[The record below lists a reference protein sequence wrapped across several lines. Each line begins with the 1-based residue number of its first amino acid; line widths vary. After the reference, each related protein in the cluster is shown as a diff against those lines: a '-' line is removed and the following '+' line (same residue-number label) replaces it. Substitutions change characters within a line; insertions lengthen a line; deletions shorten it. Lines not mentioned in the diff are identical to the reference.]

1 MPKILPD
8 FLLVFG
14 NVECFN
20 FLVKNSFRSF
30 FDRTDKSQNS
40 KLFIQ
45 DFEVLRKLT
54 HSKSPLPTKRVM
66 KIATTHKKSY
76 LRFRD
81 NKSLPPFVF
90 YSKMEYKQDINIAK
104 LHFLQLDIQFFFCL
118 HLNFQK
124 YCFTTFQVWTPT
136 FDRNIYFP

>member
-104 LHFLQLDIQFFFCL
+104 LNFLQLDIQFFFL
-118 HLNFQK
+118 SPLELPKALFYHLLSLDTYFR
-124 YCFTTFQVWTPT
+124 YE
-136 FDRNIYFP
+136 YFP

>member
-14 NVECFN
+14 NVEFFN

-104 LHFLQLDIQFFFCL
+104 LNFLRLDI
-118 HLNFQK
+118 HLNSQK
-124 YCFTTFQVWTPT
+124 YCSTTFQVWTPI
-136 FDRNIYFP
+136 FDMNISHNFQMMM